1 MQRTTSI
8 KVDLSRIDLNLNQ
21 AQQVIALYVQIG
33 SYTSKALPVP
43 GTRYMQYWYL
53 AMLRAQ

>member
-1 MQRTTSI
+1 MKRTMSI
-8 KVDLSRIDLNLNQ
+8 KVDLSQIDLNLNQ

-43 GTRYMQYWYL
+43 GTCSIGT
-53 AMLRAQ
+53 